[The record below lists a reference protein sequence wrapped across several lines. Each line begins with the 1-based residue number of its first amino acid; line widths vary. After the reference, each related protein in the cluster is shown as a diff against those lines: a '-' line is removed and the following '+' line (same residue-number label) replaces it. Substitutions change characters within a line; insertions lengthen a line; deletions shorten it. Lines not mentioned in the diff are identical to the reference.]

1 MAKLVLTALVGLI
14 AGTLLS
20 GCGNNSA
27 SADEKDILI
36 RTQKVNYNTDIYT
49 DKDTGLQYF
58 IGYSARDGYGFMS
71 LRYDYDKNTNTL
83 KPYGK

>member
-1 MAKLVLTALVGLI
+1 MAKTVLLILCWGLL
-14 AGTLLS
+14 AGCS
-20 GCGNNSA
+20 NNSV
-27 SADEKDILI
+27 SADEEAVLI
-36 RTQKVNYNTDIYT
+36 RTQVANYNTVIYT